1 MQTTIRWRPIV
12 AAAVSMLLLASCAHE
27 AAPPPATSALPP
39 AKAIEAG
46 VAQRLDGA
54 ITDAMNAAS
63 VPGAIVGLWGPD
75 GQYVKAFGVADR
87 ATGDPM
93 KLDMFHR
100 IGSVT
105 KTFTVTA
112 VLQLVDQGK
121 LRLDDP
127 IAKYVD
133 GVPGGGAITLRQL
146 ARMQSGLHNYSAV
159 AAFQKLLYSDPWHP
173 FTPRDLLNYAFSVP
187 NDFAPG
193 QGFEYSN
200 TNTVLLGL
208 VVERV
213 GGQSLPDFIRDHIIT
228 PLKLTHTSFPTTNA
242 FPAPHAQG
250 YSLNGQNQEVV
261 TENWDPTWAWAA
273 GAMIS
278 TLDDMRLW
286 AEELAAGTLLTPET
300 QKQRLETVNDPP
312 LPPQDGYGLGIFDL
326 AGWVGH
332 NGSLPG
338 YQTVVVRL
346 PDKQMTLVIMINTDK
361 PANGQEPSTVL
372 ANAITKIVSP
382 DHVYTLSP
390 DDESSPTTGT
400 PTTTPP
406 R

>member
-1 MQTTIRWRPIV
+1 MTLTIRWRGLTAV
-12 AAAVSMLLLASCAHE
+12 AASLMLLVGCAH
-27 AAPPPATSALPP
+27 APAPTPSGAPPA
-39 AKAIEAG
+39 AKGIDAG
-46 VAQRLDGA
+46 VARRLDA
-54 ITDAMNAAS
+54 AVTDAMNANG

-87 ATGDPM
+87 ASGESM
-93 KLDMFHR
+93 NVDMFHR
-100 IGSVT
+100 IGSLT

-121 LRLDDP
+121 LGLDDP

-133 GVPGGGAITLRQL
+133 GVPRGSDITLREL
-146 ARMQSGLHNYSAV
+146 ARMQSGLHNYSEV
-159 AAFQKLLYSDPWHP
+159 PAFQKLLYSDPWHP
-173 FTPRDLLNYAFSVP
+173 FTPRELVDYAFGVP
-187 NDFAPG
+187 SDFAPG

-200 TNTVLLGL
+200 TNTVLLGMT
-208 VVERV
+208 VEKIS
-213 GGQSLPDFIRDHIIT
+213 GQPLGDFIRDHILI
-228 PLKLTHTSFPTTNA
+228 PLKLSHTSFPDGNA
-242 FPAPHAQG
+242 FPTPHAQG
-250 YSLNGQNQEVV
+250 YSQNSQNQEVV
-261 TENWDPTWAWAA
+261 TSNWDPTWAWAA

-286 AEELAAGTLLTPET
+286 AQELATGTLLSPAT

-326 AGWVGH
+326 AGWIGH

-346 PDKQMTLVIMINTDK
+346 PEQQQTLVVMSNTDI
-361 PANGQEPSTVL
+361 PSNGGEPSTAL

-382 DHVYTLSP
+382 DNVYTLSP
-390 DDESSPTTGT
+390 DVQA
-400 PTTTPP
+400 PP
-406 R
+406 AAKPR